1 MFPYFID
8 VALTAWISSAIVNRY
23 DYNGI
28 AQYQNRRKKIML
40 LGLIL
45 FVWVMLFAFRGKTGS
60 DTGGYYS
67 GYKNIYDNSL
77 SLDFLFNYYRDKLYQ
92 VVAWILSNTFRG
104 SWFWGSFFVGVI
116 IYFPV
121 LYVIGKKSIDV
132 NFSCLIYLST
142 LAAFFCFNGLR
153 QGLSIAFTFMA
164 YYCGL
169 REKKIIRYALFMAI
183 AYGFHAAALLII
195 PFHLISLKK
204 LKSISTIILLLVAFV
219 MSFFLI
225 NVWGDVI
232 GFFKGDNL
240 VSDYKDVFVNAHGS
254 SIIRALFWAIPSIV
268 AIFNYSRVKKHF
280 SDIDHDI
287 IMGIFGVVFM
297 IYSMQSVSFSQM
309 APYFTITSVI
319 MFPKI
324 VFSFDSERRKNIK
337 VLTIIVCLGYMLFLL
352 WNGDLGINPYIP
364 MWESGAY

>member
-116 IYFPV
+116 
-121 LYVIGKKSIDV
+121 
-132 NFSCLIYLST
+132 T
-142 LAAFFCFNGLR
+142 
-153 QGLSIAFTFMA
+153 
-164 YYCGL
+164 
-169 REKKIIRYALFMAI
+169 
-183 AYGFHAAALLII
+183 
-195 PFHLISLKK
+195 
-204 LKSISTIILLLVAFV
+204 
-219 MSFFLI
+219 
-225 NVWGDVI
+225 
-232 GFFKGDNL
+232 
-240 VSDYKDVFVNAHGS
+240 
-254 SIIRALFWAIPSIV
+254 
-268 AIFNYSRVKKHF
+268 
-280 SDIDHDI
+280 
-287 IMGIFGVVFM
+287 
-297 IYSMQSVSFSQM
+297 
-309 APYFTITSVI
+309 
-319 MFPKI
+319 
-324 VFSFDSERRKNIK
+324 
-337 VLTIIVCLGYMLFLL
+337 
-352 WNGDLGINPYIP
+352 
-364 MWESGAY
+364 